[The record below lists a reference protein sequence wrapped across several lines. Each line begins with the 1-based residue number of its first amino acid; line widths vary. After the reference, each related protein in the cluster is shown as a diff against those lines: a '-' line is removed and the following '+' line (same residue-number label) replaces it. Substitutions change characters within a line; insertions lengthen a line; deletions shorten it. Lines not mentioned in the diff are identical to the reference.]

1 MIQLAADFDL
11 MKDTIACHQG
21 QIMVSFMRSKFTC
34 LLLTFWG
41 KLIISLQWRH
51 NGHDGVS
58 NHQSHNCLLNHLFR
72 YKTKKTSKLRITG
85 LCAGNSPVTGEFP
98 TQRASN
104 KENVSIWW
112 RHHIVTGHGCMY
124 VTMCCSPGICLGG
137 DDTKNSPVITTMLVW
152 CWLNEVM
159 WCKFVVLWNCKR
171 GVFGNL
177 HHLWR
182 RNE

>member
-11 MKDTIACHQG
+11 LKDTIACHQG

-34 LLLTFWG
+34 LLLIFFG
-41 KLIISLQWRH
+41 KFIISLQWRH
-51 NGHDGVS
+51 NGCNCVS
-58 NHQSHNCLLNHLFR
+58 NHQSPNCLFR
-72 YKTKKTSKLRITG
+72 YKSNKTSKLHVTG

-98 TQRASN
+98 AQMASN
-104 KENVSIWW
+104 TENVSIWW
-112 RHHIVTGHGCMY
+112 CHHVVSEHGCMY
-124 VTMCCSPGICLGG
+124 VTMCYSPGICLGG
-137 DDTKNSPVITTMLVW
+137 DDTKNSPVITTILVW

-177 HHLWR
+177 HHLCR